1 MNRILIIRCLI
12 IAVFAVAGQET
23 VRGMEP
29 AGRNRPTPA
38 HILKNYQVVWEDK
51 FDGITLN
58 TSKWKYR
65 GEGTSAG
72 KYATVSR
79 NNVELD
85 GKGHMLIKITKDGE
99 GKYYTARMWGYF
111 ATTYGYFECRA
122 AMNKQ
127 LGPEVIFLLYST
139 SLTPVDPAKKGG
151 AMRSTGYVSIFQY
164 HRKAPDKIR
173 HAVSWREGPGTDQ
186 QKINKEIQL
195 NDIGEGFH
203 TFGMEWTKEEY
214 IFYVDGKET
223 WRTSEAVSQQR
234 VFPTISVDL
243 SGRGGDPAQ
252 GNFPD
257 AVTFDY
263 VKVYK
268 PK

>member
-1 MNRILIIRCLI
+1 
-12 IAVFAVAGQET
+12 
-23 VRGMEP
+23 
-29 AGRNRPTPA
+29 
-38 HILKNYQVVWEDK
+38 
-51 FDGITLN
+51 LN
-58 TSKWKYR
+58 TSKWKSG

-99 GKYYTARMWGYF
+99 GKYYTARLRVDF
-111 ATTYGYFECRA
+111 ATAYGYFECRA

-127 LGPEVIFLLYST
+127 LGPEVIFRLYSIYFGK
-139 SLTPVDPAKKGG
+139 TPLGPAKGG
-151 AMRSTGYVSIFQY
+151 AMISIFQY
-164 HRKAPDKIR
+164 HRKAPDKIQ
-173 HAVSWREGPGTDQ
+173 HAVSWREGPGTDPK
-186 QKINKEIQL
+186 KINKEIQL

-203 TFGMEWTKEEY
+203 TFGLEWTQDEY

-223 WRTSEAVSQQR
+223 WRTSEGVSQQR
-234 VFPTISVDL
+234 ELLTISVDL